1 MQPKKPYF
9 EVTLLGNPKKR
20 KLWIIIISI
29 MLVIIILSVIIVALV
44 RTFSKNA
51 LSPQT
56 YYYVYVSTDA
66 ENATDAETA
75 ANEYRVRGGAGL
87 TYHKDNKWYII
98 LSLYLSENDAKKVC
112 AQLSE
117 QDIVAEYANITTTPL
132 ANTAFTDEE
141 RKIAENIYD
150 HYKQTIEAIYQ
161 ISIDLDSSTITE
173 SSAQVRVSQLA
184 LLWSQRTMTLAD
196 KIDLTRPESKDHPL
210 LDTYTLSMQVTGLL
224 DVLADESNYSA
235 TLLTYTSLARRTT
248 FSLASIEI

>member
-1 MQPKKPYF
+1 M
-9 EVTLLGNPKKR
+9 V
-20 KLWIIIISI
+20 
-29 MLVIIILSVIIVALV
+29 VALV
-44 RTFSKNA
+44 RTLGKNA

-56 YYYVYVSTDA
+56 YYYVYVATDA
-66 ENATDAETA
+66 ENATEAETA

-87 TYHKDNKWYII
+87 TYHNNNNWYII

-112 AQLSE
+112 NQLAE
-117 QDIVAEYANITTTPL
+117 QDIFAEYNSITTTPL
-132 ANTAFTDEE
+132 ASAVFTDEE

-196 KIDLTRPESKDHPL
+196 KIDLTRPESKEHPL

-224 DVLADESNYSA
+224 DVLADENNYSVN
-235 TLLTYTSLARRTT
+235 LLTYTSLARRTT

>member
-29 MLVIIILSVIIVALV
+29 MIAAIILSVIVVALV
-44 RTFSKNA
+44 RTLGKNA

-56 YYYVYVSTDA
+56 YYYVYVATDA
-66 ENATDAETA
+66 ENATEAETA

-87 TYHKDNKWYII
+87 TYHNNNKWYII

-112 AQLSE
+112 NQLAE
-117 QDIVAEYANITTTPL
+117 QDIFTEYNSITTTPL
-132 ANTAFTDEE
+132 ASAVFTDEE

-161 ISIDLDSSTITE
+161 ISIDLDSSAITE

-196 KIDLTRPESKDHPL
+196 KIDLTRPESKEHPL

-224 DVLADESNYSA
+224 DVLADENNYSVN
-235 TLLTYTSLARRTT
+235 LLTYTSLARRTT

>member
-29 MLVIIILSVIIVALV
+29 MLAVIILSVIIVALV

-87 TYHKDNKWYII
+87 TYNKDNKWYII
-98 LSLYLSENDAKKVC
+98 LSLYLSKNDAVKVC
-112 AQLSE
+112 SQLAN
-117 QDIVAEYANITTTPL
+117 QDIDAEYSSLTTASLDSTKFS
-132 ANTAFTDEE
+132 TEE
-141 RKIAENIYD
+141 REIAENIYD
-150 HYKQTIEAIYQ
+150 HYKQTIEALYQ

-184 LLWSQRTMTLAD
+184 LLWNQRTMTLAD
-196 KIDLTRPESKDHPL
+196 KIDLTRPESKNHPL
-210 LDTYTLSMQVTGLL
+210 LNIYTLSMQVTGLL
-224 DVLADESNYSA
+224 EVLADENNYSVN
-235 TLLTYTSLARRTT
+235 LLTYTSLARRTT
-248 FSLASIEI
+248 FSLANIEI

>member
-141 RKIAENIYD
+141 RKI
-150 HYKQTIEAIYQ
+150 
-161 ISIDLDSSTITE
+161 SIDLDSSTITE

-248 FSLASIEI
+248 FSLANIEI

>member
-29 MLVIIILSVIIVALV
+29 MIAAIILSIMVVALV
-44 RTFSKNA
+44 RTLGKNP

-56 YYYVYVSTDA
+56 YYYVYVATDA
-66 ENATDAETA
+66 ENATEAETA

-87 TYHKDNKWYII
+87 TYHNNNKWYII

-112 AQLSE
+112 NQLAE
-117 QDIVAEYANITTTPL
+117 QDIFAEYNSITTTPL
-132 ANTAFTDEE
+132 ASAAFTDEE

-161 ISIDLDSSTITE
+161 ISIDLDSSEITE

-196 KIDLTRPESKDHPL
+196 KIDLTRPESKEHPL

-224 DVLADESNYSA
+224 DVLADENNYSVN
-235 TLLTYTSLARRTT
+235 LLTYTSLARRTT
-248 FSLASIEI
+248 FSLANIEI